1 MTAPFALLYVGRPG
15 AATELA
21 LAAAPSGV
29 ASAEPLRRVATL
41 VEARALLDEGERYD
55 ALVLDADDHPE
66 SAADLAAVAHRAPV
80 VVVTV
85 DADAEHAAGWLRQGA
100 EAVLAPD
107 EIGTRLGQRSLRH
120 AAVRHRRAESRAT
133 AWATDAAT
141 GLPHRRQLGEH
152 LSHLLALRERDPSP
166 MAVIALRLE
175 LPPGRDGELVWRK
188 AAVRLRAA
196 VRASDVVAVADDALC
211 VLLGTLLDAGD
222 ADAVANK
229 LVEAMARPYPLAGG
243 EVRAGV
249 ACGVARYPADGNQ
262 ADRLLR
268 RALAVA
274 AAAPVL
280 GGRDA
285 PAANDPAPAD

>member
-1 MTAPFALLYVGRPG
+1 MTVPFAILFVGRPG
-15 AATELA
+15 AAAHAAFTA
-21 LAAAPSGV
+21 TPQGAAADPAHRS
-29 ASAEPLRRVATL
+29 VATL
-41 VEARALLDEGERYD
+41 VEARALLDEGDRFD
-55 ALVLDADDHPE
+55 ALVLDADGHPE
-66 SAADLAAVAHRAPV
+66 SAADLAAVAHRVPV

-100 EAVLAPD
+100 ELVLAPD
-107 EIGTRLGQRSLRH
+107 ELGTRLGQRGIRH

-141 GLPHRRQLGEH
+141 GLPHRRQLVEH

-166 MAVIALRLE
+166 MALIALRLD
-175 LPPGRDGELVWRK
+175 LPPGREGELVWRK
-188 AAVRLRAA
+188 AAVRLRAT

-222 ADAVANK
+222 AEVVAAK

-243 EVRAGV
+243 EARAGV
-249 ACGVARYPADGNQ
+249 AVGVARYPADGNQ

-280 GGRDA
+280 GGRGRS
-285 PAANDPAPAD
+285 AANDALPT